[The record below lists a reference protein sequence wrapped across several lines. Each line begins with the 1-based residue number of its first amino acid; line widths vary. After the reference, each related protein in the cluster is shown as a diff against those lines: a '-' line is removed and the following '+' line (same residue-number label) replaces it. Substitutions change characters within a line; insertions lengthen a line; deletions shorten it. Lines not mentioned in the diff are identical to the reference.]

1 MYSYNLDDAGISSS
15 EADDLVDEDEDSKK
29 KEVSYKSFVCNME
42 DNLCWTH
49 SNTKKKKINKYE

>member
-29 KEVSYKSFVCNME
+29 KEVSYKSVVCNME

-49 SNTKKKKINKYE
+49 SNTKKK